1 MRTIGSKQL
10 TIHHSSFTITM
21 KYWLVKQEPESYSFE
36 MFQKEKKTDWTGVRN
51 FTARNNLK
59 EMKVGDKVFYY
70 HSGDERAVVGLA
82 KVTKAAFPDPTADEG
97 SWVAVELEAGK
108 AVKKP
113 VTLADIKANK
123 KLAEMK
129 LVKLSRLSVSPVTK
143 DEWDEIMEMSK

>member
-1 MRTIGSKQL
+1 MAN
-10 TIHHSSFTITM
+10 
-21 KYWLVKQEPESYSFE
+21 YWLVKQEPESYSFAD
-36 MFQKEKKTDWTGVRN
+36 FQKEGKTDWTGVRN

-70 HSGDERAVVGLA
+70 HSGDEKAVVGLA

-108 AVKKP
+108 RVKNP
-113 VTLADIKANK
+113 VTLAAIKANP

-143 DEWDEIMEMSK
+143 EEFDEIIEMSK

>member
-1 MRTIGSKQL
+1 
-10 TIHHSSFTITM
+10 M

-36 MFQKEKKTDWTGVRN
+36 TFQKEKKTDWTGVRN

-59 EMKVGDKVFYY
+59 EMKAGDRVFYY

-82 KVTKAAFPDPTADEG
+82 KVSKAHFPDPTADEG

-108 AVKKP
+108 ALKKP

-129 LVKLSRLSVSPVTK
+129 LVKLSRLSVSPVTQA
-143 DEWDEIMEMSK
+143 EWDEIVEMAK

>member
-1 MRTIGSKQL
+1 
-10 TIHHSSFTITM
+10 M
-21 KYWLVKQEPESYSFE
+21 KYWLVKQEPESYSFAD
-36 MFQKEKKTDWTGVRN
+36 FQKDGKTDWTGVRN

-59 EMKVGDKVFYY
+59 AMKAGDKVFYY
-70 HSGDERAVVGLA
+70 HSGGERVVVGFA
-82 KVTKAAFPDPTADEG
+82 KVSKEAFPDPTADEG

-108 AVKKP
+108 ALKKH

-143 DEWDEIMEMSK
+143 DEWDEIVEMSK

>member
-1 MRTIGSKQL
+1 MN
-10 TIHHSSFTITM
+10 
-21 KYWLVKQEPESYSFE
+21 YWLVKQEPESYSFAT
-36 MFQKEKKTDWTGVRN
+36 FQKEKKTDWTGVRN

-70 HSGDERAVVGLA
+70 HSGDERAVVGYA
-82 KVTKAAFPDPTADEG
+82 KVSKAAFPDPTADEG

-108 AVKKP
+108 AVKNP
-113 VTLADIKANK
+113 VTLAAIKANK

-143 DEWDEIMEMSK
+143 EEWDEIVEMSK